1 MLPDY
6 VSTLS
11 STIGALGPRRYKAE
25 RAARGGRV
33 ERAARLAR
41 VHLHRNDIVAASLEI
56 VDAYGLGD
64 LSMRRLARQLGV
76 TPGALYWH
84 VESKQ
89 HLIEMLARRILAPAL
104 EPEGPP
110 AAGLSAPG
118 ALRHARLLRSCLL
131 RHRDGAEIVIAG
143 LSMPALHGEVLASCR
158 SAAGL
163 AEEDAATFLAFVLGT
178 ATLEQARRQLRDLA
192 GGPAAPPPEPEPES
206 ARRFERGVRA
216 VLAGIEATAAG

>member
-1 MLPDY
+1 MLQ
-6 VSTLS
+6 
-11 STIGALGPRRYKAE
+11 GYKPE
-25 RAARGGRV
+25 RAGRV
-33 ERAARLAR
+33 HRAARLAR

-110 AAGLSAPG
+110 AAGLSALG

-192 GGPAAPPPEPEPES
+192 GGPTAPPPEPEPES

-216 VLAGIEATAAG
+216 VLAGIEATTSGASPADPHRPSDPGEGD